1 MSDAELFLR
10 EAEFLQRRRRVL
22 RSMGALGAVAAA
34 GIALP
39 LLAKLWAPEAFD
51 AAVMLFVAG
60 IAVAGLSHVRSLRR
74 DWRCPACDVRWEG
87 NDVLASSN
95 WNHCAACGA
104 ALRAAPQQHER
115 ERLAVTEFALQH
127 LPHQELEAR
136 FRRRRRLGLLA
147 CGGVALLGV
156 AAFALVRAQ
165 GWGEWAQNG
174 VVALC
179 AGLGVAAVAL
189 AARCPRCSVGILAKG
204 RHCQRCGFALQP
216 DGAAQEE
223 S

>member
-1 MSDAELFLR
+1 MSDAELFVR
-10 EAEFLQRRRRVL
+10 EAEFLERRRRVL
-22 RSMGALGAVAAA
+22 RSMGALGAAAVA

-39 LLAKLWAPEAFD
+39 ILAKLWAPQAFD
-51 AAVMLFVAG
+51 AAVMIFVAG
-60 IAVAGLSHVRSLRR
+60 VAVAGLSHVRTLRR
-74 DWRCPACDVRWEG
+74 DWRCPACEARWDS
-87 NDVLASSN
+87 NDVLASSH

-104 ALRAAPQQHER
+104 ALRAAPQQRDR
-115 ERLAVTEFALQH
+115 ERLAVTEFELQH
-127 LPHQELEAR
+127 LPQEELEVR

-147 CGGVALLGV
+147 FGGVVLLGA

-189 AARCPRCSVGILAKG
+189 AARCPRCGVGLLGKG

-216 DGAAQEE
+216 GLP
-223 S
+223 

>member
-10 EAEFLQRRRRVL
+10 EAEFLERRRRVL
-22 RSMGALGAVAAA
+22 RSMGALGAAAVA

-39 LLAKLWAPEAFD
+39 LLAKLWAPQAFD
-51 AAVMLFVAG
+51 AAVMIFVAG
-60 IAVAGLSHVRSLRR
+60 IAVAGLSHVRTLRR
-74 DWRCPACDVRWEG
+74 DWRCPACEARWDS
-87 NDVLASSN
+87 NDVLASSH
-95 WNHCAACGA
+95 WNHCASCGA
-104 ALRAAPQQHER
+104 ALRVAPQQRDR
-115 ERLAVTEFALQH
+115 ERLAVTEFELQH
-127 LPHQELEAR
+127 LPQEELEVR

-147 CGGVALLGV
+147 FGGVVLLGA
-156 AAFALVRAQ
+156 AAFVLVRAQ

-189 AARCPRCSVGILAKG
+189 AARCPRCGVGLLGKG

-216 DGAAQEE
+216 GVP
-223 S
+223 